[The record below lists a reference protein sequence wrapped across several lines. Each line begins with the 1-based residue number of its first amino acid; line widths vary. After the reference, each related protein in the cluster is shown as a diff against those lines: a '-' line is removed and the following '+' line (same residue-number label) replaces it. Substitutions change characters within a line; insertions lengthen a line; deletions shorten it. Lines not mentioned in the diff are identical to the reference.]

1 MLAVGIE
8 PAPGRPSPDGQ
19 PSPKGRPRAVR
30 LGCFIGSSAQWGG
43 METVASRVLAGLP
56 QRYEVTVIAVSA
68 PMAQRLAAQRPGSRV
83 LLLPPISGK
92 QNLLGISRYLTAFSR
107 YRPDV
112 LLAHLGQLYAGQY
125 ALFGSAIAR
134 IPTLVAVHG
143 VLPHQHR
150 PVSDPLLAM
159 LMRRMAGFVGV
170 SPYVCRAIEEEFGVP
185 VDKIHLVPNGVPDLD
200 GAAQPAPHEG
210 PMVIGAVGR
219 LAWEK
224 GLDVLIRA
232 MALLP
237 KCRLVL
243 AGEGPCRGS
252 LEQLS
257 RAIGVEERVAF
268 VGLVDASWP
277 EALGLDVVAVPSRSE
292 GFGLTGVEA
301 MRAGLPVVA
310 SDVGGIAEVLGRDGT
325 VFVPPEDPEA
335 LAGALRALAAEPER
349 RAALGRAGQAAV
361 AGRYTVESM
370 LERYRGLLDSLVD

>member
-1 MLAVGIE
+1 MGIE
-8 PAPGRPSPDGQ
+8 TAPGRPSPD
-19 PSPKGRPRAVR
+19 GRPRAVR

-43 METVASRVLAGLP
+43 METVAGRVLAGLP

-68 PMAQRLAAQRPGSRV
+68 PMAQRLVAQRPGSRV

-92 QNLLGISRYLTAFSR
+92 KNLLGISRYLTAFSR

-125 ALFGSAIAR
+125 ALLASATAR

-150 PVSDPLLAM
+150 SLSDPLLAM

-170 SPYVCRAIEEEFGVP
+170 SPYVCRVIEEEFGVP
-185 VDKIHLVPNGVPDLD
+185 VHKIRLVPNGVPDLD
-200 GAAQPAPHEG
+200 ATARPARHEG

-224 GLDVLIRA
+224 GLDILIRA
-232 MALLP
+232 MASLP
-237 KCRLVL
+237 DCRLIL

-252 LEQLS
+252 LEELS
-257 RAIGVEERVAF
+257 RALGVEERVAF

-277 EALGLDVVAVPSRSE
+277 EALGLDVVAVPSRNE

-310 SDVGGIAEVLGRDGT
+310 SDVGGIAEVLGRHGT

-335 LAGALRALAAEPER
+335 LAGALRVLAAEPER
-349 RAALGRAGQAAV
+349 RAALGEAARAAI
-361 AGRYTVESM
+361 AGRYTVEGM
-370 LERYRGLLDSLVD
+370 VEGYVGLLDSLVA